1 MYQDQIA
8 RTIRL
13 FNLKLSRARRAIR
26 ELSIGS
32 RVNYVPELKVNSLRL
47 ECRTIVEHRDFNL
60 SLRNEKFE
68 SVFTTLSSVYHIE
81 SEDPVPVHERLDTLF
96 RICTG
101 EAPVNLTDEELLN
114 ESIHAFSKTL
124 DQYPLLY
131 NEYNILHPKF
141 FNGSSI
147 SETDYAIAFRKAG
160 ISESGALNE
169 EILRHYREYVEK
181 LVEIVKNMR

>member
-13 FNLKLSRARRAIR
+13 FNIKLSKARRAIR

-32 RVNYVPELKVNSLRL
+32 KVNYVSELTIGSLKL
-47 ECRTIVEHRDFNL
+47 ECRTIVEYQEFNL
-60 SLRNEKFE
+60 SLRNAKFE
-68 SVFTTLSSVYHIE
+68 SVFTALSSVYQSE
-81 SEDPVPVHERLDTLF
+81 SEDSVDAILDTLF
-96 RICTG
+96 RSCTG
-101 EAPVNLTDEELLN
+101 EAPMNLTDEELLN
-114 ESIHAFSKTL
+114 ESIQAFSKRL

-141 FNGSSI
+141 FNGTSI

-169 EILRHYREYVEK
+169 ELLRNYREYVEK
-181 LVEIVKNMR
+181 LVEIIKNMR

>member
-1 MYQDQIA
+1 MYRDQIA

-13 FNLKLSRARRAIR
+13 FNLKLSKARRAIR

-32 RVNYVPELKVNSLRL
+32 RVNYVPELTINSLKL
-47 ECRTIVEHRDFNL
+47 ECRMIVDYQQFNL

-68 SVFTTLSSVYHIE
+68 SVFTMLGSVYQSE
-81 SEDPVPVHERLDTLF
+81 SEDSVHESLDTLF
-96 RICTG
+96 RSCTG
-101 EAPVNLTDEELLN
+101 EAPMNLTDEELLN

-169 EILRHYREYVEK
+169 ELLRHYREYVEK
-181 LVEIVKNMR
+181 LVEIIKNMR